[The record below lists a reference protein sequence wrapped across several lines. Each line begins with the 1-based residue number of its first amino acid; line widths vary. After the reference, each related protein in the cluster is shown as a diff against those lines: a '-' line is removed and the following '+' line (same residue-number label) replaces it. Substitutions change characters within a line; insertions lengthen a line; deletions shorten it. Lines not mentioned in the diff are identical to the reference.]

1 MKKLFFLSAII
12 FGLSGCVKEK
22 FDSPPAG
29 GEDPIGVVANTT
41 IKQLRSLYP
50 IGSATPIKIDQDW
63 VISGIVNADDK
74 DGNLY
79 KVVTIQDSTAGIQ
92 IKIDNSS
99 LYTEYPVGR
108 RVFVKCK
115 DLYLGEYSGH
125 VQMGGYIDNSDGR
138 ADLGYVSSTIAKVK
152 VLGGKWGFTVEPK
165 EVTIASLDNV
175 TYQSMLIKIKDV
187 EFGCS
192 DIYQPW
198 ADAINKGS
206 LNRIAQDCSSNQ
218 ITVRTSGYSRFAA
231 ATAPAGKCDITAIFT
246 VFKSGSNFTK
256 QLVLRNQND
265 AQQTSNT
272 RCDGSTI
279 SGNQF
284 ISIASLRA
292 LFTGATIPAPCAS
305 KIRGV
310 VVSDNSQNNFD
321 TRNLVIQDAGAG
333 ITCRMSAA
341 HGFAVGDLVEVS
353 TAGAELSEFR
363 GLLQLNNLPLTNVT
377 KVGTETPVPVTVTNS
392 QLNSDFNTYE
402 SRLVRVSGV
411 TLSGNNGVYGGNVTM
426 IDATGSFT
434 LYTRIGTNPAAFSTS
449 NYPSGTVT
457 VTAVTSEFNTPQ
469 MSIRTTGDIQ

>member
-50 IGSATPIKIDQDW
+50 IGSPTPIKIDQDW

-138 ADLGYVSSTIAKVK
+138 ADLGYISSTIAKVK

-218 ITVRTSGYSRFAA
+218 ITVRTSGYYCYFY
-231 ATAPAGKCDITAIFT
+231 
-246 VFKSGSNFTK
+246 
-256 QLVLRNQND
+256 
-265 AQQTSNT
+265 
-272 RCDGSTI
+272 
-279 SGNQF
+279 
-284 ISIASLRA
+284 SI
-292 LFTGATIPAPCAS
+292 
-305 KIRGV
+305 
-310 VVSDNSQNNFD
+310 
-321 TRNLVIQDAGAG
+321 
-333 ITCRMSAA
+333 
-341 HGFAVGDLVEVS
+341 
-353 TAGAELSEFR
+353 
-363 GLLQLNNLPLTNVT
+363 
-377 KVGTETPVPVTVTNS
+377 
-392 QLNSDFNTYE
+392 
-402 SRLVRVSGV
+402 
-411 TLSGNNGVYGGNVTM
+411 
-426 IDATGSFT
+426 
-434 LYTRIGTNPAAFSTS
+434 
-449 NYPSGTVT
+449 
-457 VTAVTSEFNTPQ
+457 
-469 MSIRTTGDIQ
+469 